1 MKNKSLNIIIFV
13 LCIILVIVVILY
25 IQNNKTY
32 GYEEETTTTSVTT
45 TSTTTSVSINKNE
58 IPDYNGSSVIEINSN
73 KPEFNDIDYN
83 TESFEIYSSLDSLGR
98 CGVAYANIGVDLMP
112 TEKRGSISNVK
123 PSGWQSV
130 KYDNVPGKYL
140 YNRCHLIGYQLTGEN
155 DNDKNLITCTRYMN
169 ATTMLYYEDLTADY
183 IKKTNNHV
191 LYRVTPIYDEDNLVA
206 KGVQMEISSVEDKCN
221 ALCYNVFLYN
231 IQDGIEINYK
241 TGESVRSE

>member
-32 GYEEETTTTSVTT
+32 GYEEETTTSVTT
-45 TSTTTSVSINKNE
+45 TSTTTSVSINKSE
-58 IPDYNGSSVIEINSN
+58 IPDYNGNAVIEINSN
-73 KPEFNDIDYN
+73 KPEFSDIDYN

-231 IQDGIEINYK
+231 IQDGIDINYK

>member
-25 IQNNKTY
+25 IQNDKTY
-32 GYEEETTTTSVTT
+32 GYEEETSTSVTT
-45 TSTTTSVSINKNE
+45 TSTTTNVSINKSE
-58 IPDYNGSSVIEINSN
+58 IPDYNGNAVIEINFN
-73 KPEFNDIDYN
+73 KPEFSDIDYN

-231 IQDGIEINYK
+231 IQDGIDINYK
-241 TGESVRSE
+241 TGASVRSE